1 VKNSELSIMN
11 KSAYYARRRIS
22 GIMENSKWTT
32 EQMEAISDRGCN
44 LLIAAGAGAGKTAV
58 LVERIIRMI
67 VDEESP
73 VDIDKLL
80 VVTFTNAAAAEMRER
95 IGDAITRELDRKPE
109 SKRLQKQLTL
119 LGRANVMTIH
129 SFCLS
134 VIKGNF
140 HLLDIEP
147 DFRVS
152 NETEAILLKQ
162 EVMDE
167 LFEEKFEKDDQEFL
181 KMIKAL
187 GEGND
192 LKVQTLVQNLYSF
205 AISTPWPKKWL
216 LEIAEKFNVGQDL
229 DFGSSEWAQ
238 IVMEDVVME
247 TEGCLKKMK
256 RAAEKIKENNEL
268 AKYLTIYNEEIQ
280 ALEEVLKA
288 ENWEEL
294 KESICEMSFSRLPSL
309 TKLSEEASAQKDN
322 VKDARNSVKEKILGM
337 GEVIFKNTEDAGS
350 NMSFMYPYLKYLSGI
365 TIEFDEKF
373 SQKKREKGII
383 DFNDIE
389 HFALE
394 ILIDGDGPSSIAQEY
409 RRRFQEI
416 LIDEYQDSNLV
427 QEVILSTISR
437 TEEGNL
443 FMVGDVKQSIYR
455 FRHAK
460 PELFLKKYETYGTK
474 AGKPGKKIKLYRN
487 FRSRNT
493 IIEGVNFIFRQ
504 IMSSELGELE
514 YDEGEELEY
523 GASYEVKENSIE
535 INLIDRNE
543 DGPEEEE
550 ELDKTQI
557 EARLATKRIKELFRD
572 GFQVYDKEQK
582 AERNIKYKD
591 IVILMRATEGRAGV
605 FLEELSGSGIP
616 AFADTSTGYFETTEI
631 KTIMSIL
638 QIVDNPVQDI
648 PMIAA
653 LRSPVFMFTPE
664 ELVSLRMED
673 KDSSF
678 YEILKALKE
687 EDPLKEKVESFLV
700 KLGSWR
706 EKASYLPIDEFIWF
720 LYSETAYYSFVAAMP
735 QGELRQ
741 ANLRLLFER
750 AKEFE
755 STSYKGL
762 FNFINFIDKL
772 KNSSGDMGS
781 AKILGENQDVVRIM
795 SIHKSKGLEFPVVIL
810 SGAGNRFNMMDMNRN
825 ILFHQEL
832 GYGPDFVDYERRISY
847 PTLVKQVIKRK
858 VMLETLSEEMR
869 ILYVAFT
876 RAKEKLIITGTVKD
890 MDKNCS
896 KWCEAASYSGGKL
909 PVHYVSG
916 SSCYLDWICAA
927 VARCEDGEAIRLR
940 GAGSNV
946 VSVEDSS
953 KWNIRIWNKAELA
966 STQKTE
972 EEDNLIEIL
981 EGKQK
986 EAGDVEIEKEVC
998 RRLQWEYR
1006 YAESARIPAK
1016 LSVSDLK
1023 SAGHVIREELKAP
1036 SFIEGEKKMT
1046 AALRGTL
1053 LHLVMQHLDLK
1064 RVSYACE
1071 IENQIKELAGKE
1083 YIREDEAAAINVSRI
1098 FRFFKSDLGQRML
1111 TSADVKR
1118 EVPFFIEMDAVEIY
1132 PELPAE
1138 VYGSE
1143 KVVLQGVIDCY
1154 FEEKGELVLVDYK
1167 TDFVENIDDMAEKYR
1182 IQIDLYCKALEKV
1195 TGKKVAERYLYLFN
1209 IDTSIKVHYPRG

>member
-1 VKNSELSIMN
+1 
-11 KSAYYARRRIS
+11 
-22 GIMENSKWTT
+22 MENAKWTN
-32 EQMEAISDRGCN
+32 EQREAISDRGCN

-109 SKRLQKQLTL
+109 SKRLQRQLTL

-134 VIKGNF
+134 VIKCNF

-147 DFRVS
+147 DFRVC
-152 NETEAILLKQ
+152 NDTEAILLKQ
-162 EVMDE
+162 EVMDD
-167 LFEEKFEKDDQEFL
+167 LFEDKFEKDDQEFL
-181 KMIKAL
+181 KIIKAL

-192 LKVQTLVQNLYSF
+192 LKVQALIQNLYSF
-205 AISTPWPKKWL
+205 AVSTPWPKKWL
-216 LEIAEKFNVGQDL
+216 LEIAEKFNVGPDL
-229 DFGSSEWAQ
+229 DFGASEWAQ
-238 IVMEDVVME
+238 SIMEDVIIE
-247 TEGCLKKMK
+247 TGGCLKKMK
-256 RAAEKIKENNEL
+256 RATEIIEKNSEL
-268 AKYLTIYNEEIQ
+268 AKYMPLYKEEIQ
-280 ALEEVLKA
+280 ALEELLKA
-288 ENWEEL
+288 GSWEEM
-294 KESICEMSFSRLPSL
+294 KEGICEMRFGRLPSL
-309 TKLSEEASAQKDN
+309 TKLTEESTAQKEKVKN
-322 VKDARNSVKEKILGM
+322 VRNSVKEEILGM
-337 GEVIFKNTEDAGS
+337 GDIIFKNTEDAGK
-350 NMSFMYPYLKYLSGI
+350 NMGFMYPYLKYLSGI
-365 TIEFDEKF
+365 TIEFEEKF

-394 ILIDGDGPSSIAQEY
+394 ILRGVDGPSQIAEEY

-460 PELFLKKYETYGTK
+460 PELFLKKYETYGTT
-474 AGKPGKKIKLYRN
+474 AGMPGKKIKLYRN
-487 FRSRNT
+487 FRSRKT
-493 IIEGVNFIFRQ
+493 IIAGVNYIFSQ
-504 IMSSELGELE
+504 IMSSGLGELE
-514 YDEGEELEY
+514 YNVGEELQY
-523 GASYEVKENSIE
+523 GAAYEDKENSVE

-543 DGPEEEE
+543 DGPEEDE

-557 EARLATKRIKELFRD
+557 EARLVSKRILQLFRD
-572 GFQVYDKEQK
+572 GFQVYDKETK
-582 AERNIKYKD
+582 AERNIMYKD
-591 IVILMRATEGRAGV
+591 IVILMRATEGRAGA
-605 FLEELSGSGIP
+605 FLEELSGAGIP

-631 KTIMSIL
+631 KTIMAIL
-638 QIVDNPVQDI
+638 QIVDNPLQDI
-648 PMIAA
+648 PMIAV

-664 ELVSLRMED
+664 ELVSLRMAD

-678 YEILKALKE
+678 YDILKFVKE
-687 EDPLKEKVESFLV
+687 EDPLKEKVEGFLE
-700 KLGSWR
+700 KLRSWR
-706 EKASYLPIDEFIWF
+706 DKAAYLPIDEFIWF
-720 LYSETAYYSFVAAMP
+720 IYSETAYYSFVATLP
-735 QGELRQ
+735 QGEQRQ

-810 SGAGNRFNMMDMNRN
+810 SGAGNKFNMMDTSRN

-876 RAKEKLIITGTVKD
+876 RAKEKLIITGTVKNIS
-890 MDKNCS
+890 KNCN
-896 KWCEAASYSGGKL
+896 KWCEAAAYPGRKI
-909 PVHYVSG
+909 PEHYVAG
-916 SSCYLDWICAA
+916 SASYLDWICAA
-927 VARCEDGEAIRLR
+927 VARSEEGEAIRVR
-940 GAGSNV
+940 GAGNDIDCA
-946 VSVEDSS
+946 EDCS
-953 KWNIRIWNKAELA
+953 KWNIRIWSKAELT
-966 STQKTE
+966 STLETS
-972 EEDNLIEIL
+972 EEDVILKIL
-981 EGKQK
+981 EGEQK
-986 EAGDVEIEKEVC
+986 EAFDEEIENQVC
-998 RRLQWEYR
+998 RRLQWQYK
-1006 YAESARIPAK
+1006 YSESSRIPAK

-1023 SAGHVIREELKAP
+1023 SAGYEIKEELKAP
-1036 SFIEGEKKMT
+1036 SFIKGDKKIT

-1053 LHLVMQHLDLK
+1053 LHMVMQHLDLK
-1064 RVSYACE
+1064 RVSSIRE
-1071 IENQIKELAGKE
+1071 IENQIKGLIEKE
-1083 YIREDEAAAINVSRI
+1083 YIREDEAAAVNISRI
-1098 FRFFKSDLGQRML
+1098 FGFFNSDLGQRMIA
-1111 TSADVKR
+1111 SPGVNR
-1118 EVPFFIEMDAVEIY
+1118 EVPFFIEMDAVDIY
-1132 PELPAE
+1132 PELPQE
-1138 VYGSE
+1138 VYGLE

-1154 FEEKGELVLVDYK
+1154 FEEKDGLILVDYK
-1167 TDFVENIDDMAEKYR
+1167 TDFVENAEDLAEKYR
-1182 IQIDLYCKALEKV
+1182 MQIDLYSKALEKV
-1195 TGKKVAERYLYLFN
+1195 TGKKITERYLYLFN
-1209 IDTSIKVHYPRG
+1209 VGSGIKV